1 MKGTCSHDVIIVVP
15 IYRSELRETERVSL
29 LQLQKVLGNYPRV
42 FLAPASLSF
51 DFGALGRGFGVERF
65 DDAYFDGLSG
75 YSCLMLSDEFYAR
88 FADYQYVLIYQLD
101 AFVFQDTLRAFCAL
115 GYDYIGAPVGAT
127 MTGMDNAKAT
137 VVLLEP

>member
-1 MKGTCSHDVIIVVP
+1 MEEVKNMNPHDVIIVVP
-15 IYRSELRETERVSL
+15 IYRPELRETERMSL
-29 LQLQKVLGNYPRV
+29 LQLQRVLGDYPRV

-51 DFGALGRGFGVERF
+51 DFGALG
-65 DDAYFDGLSG
+65 YFDGLSG

-115 GYDYIGAPVGAT
+115 GYDYIGAPVGRLDTYWHVLGARVG
-127 MTGMDNAKAT
+127 TGG
-137 VVLLEP
+137 L